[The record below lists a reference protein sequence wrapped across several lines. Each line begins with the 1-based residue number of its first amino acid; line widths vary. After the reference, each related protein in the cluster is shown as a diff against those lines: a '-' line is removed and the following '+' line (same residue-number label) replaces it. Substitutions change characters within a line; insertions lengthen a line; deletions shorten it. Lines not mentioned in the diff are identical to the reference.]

1 MKKKFRLV
9 LAQLNPTVGDLEKNY
24 QQIIK
29 TCKLVEKK
37 KANLIAFPEMFLT
50 GYQTQDLVLKISFLQ
65 KVDFFLKKLSKEK
78 KLSCPILIG
87 SPIIEKKRIY
97 NCYILLHN
105 RKINIVSKKKH
116 LPNTEIFDE
125 KRIFSSGD
133 YTKSFIID
141 NVKIGCPICE
151 DLWHKD
157 VSSNLKK
164 QKVDL
169 IISPNGSPHYRRKN
183 EKRIEVV
190 RNRVEEVKVP
200 IVYLNM
206 VGGQDDQVFDG
217 ESFVVNHDKKIMKVF
232 PPFQSFI
239 DNIDFYNEKGKWV
252 ALETKTNFLKE
263 SLCSD
268 YMAMVIGLKDYVQKS
283 GFKKVVIGLSGGIDS
298 ALVATIAVDALGPK
312 NVLCVKLPSKFSSQK
327 SLKDAND
334 LIRRLG
340 CSSEIISIKKINNA
354 VLKSLASI
362 FQNKEEDSTEENI
375 QSRIRGLILM
385 AISNK
390 FGSMLLTTGNK
401 SEIAVG
407 YSTIYGDMAGG
418 YNPLK
423 DLYKTRVF
431 LISKWR
437 NRNHL
442 KLMLGPKGLVIPIS
456 IIEKAPTAELK
467 ENQKDEDTLPPYE
480 ILDKILEE
488 FIEKDSS
495 ISEIVSLGFDFDLV
509 KQIEKLIYNSEYK
522 RYQSAP
528 GPNLTEKSFWL
539 NRRYPIVNKWRDD

>member
-1 MKKKFRLV
+1 MKKFRLAI
-9 LAQLNPTVGDLEKNY
+9 AQLNPTVGDLEKNY

-37 KANLIAFPEMFLT
+37 KVNLIAFPEMFLT
-50 GYQTQDLVLKISFLQ
+50 GYQTQDLILKFSFLK

-78 KLSCPILIG
+78 ILKCPILIG

-97 NCYILLHN
+97 NCYILIHN
-105 RKINIVSKKKH
+105 KTINVVSKKKH
-116 LPNTEIFDE
+116 LPNKEIFDE

-133 YTKSFIID
+133 YTKSFLID
-141 NVKIGCPICE
+141 NIKIGCPICE

-157 VSSNLKK
+157 VTSNLKK

-169 IISPNGSPHYRRKN
+169 IISPNGSPYYRHKN
-183 EKRIEVV
+183 KKRMEIV
-190 RNRVEEVKVP
+190 RNRIEEIGVP
-200 IVYLNM
+200 LVYLNM

-217 ESFVVNHDKKIMKVF
+217 ESFIVNRDKKLVKVF
-232 PPFQSFI
+232 PAFQSLV
-239 DNIDFYNEKGKWV
+239 DNIDFYNEKGKWA
-252 ALETKTNFLKE
+252 ALESKSYFLKD

-268 YMAMVIGLKDYVQKS
+268 YMAMVIGLKDYVEKS
-283 GFKKVVIGLSGGIDS
+283 GFEKVVIGLSGGIDS
-298 ALVATIAVDALGPK
+298 ALVATIAVDALGSK

-327 SLKDAND
+327 SLKDADD
-334 LIRRLG
+334 LILKLG
-340 CSSEIISIKKINNA
+340 CFSDIISIKKINNA
-354 VLKSLASI
+354 VLESLTPI
-362 FQNKEEDSTEENI
+362 FKNKEEDSTEENI
-375 QSRIRGLILM
+375 QSRVRGLILM

-401 SEIAVG
+401 SEVAVG

-418 YNPLK
+418 YNPIK

-442 KLMLGPKGLVIPIS
+442 KLMQGPKGFVIPTS

-488 FIEKDSS
+488 FIERDSS
-495 ISEIVSLGFDFDLV
+495 VSEIISLGFDFDLV